1 MNASMNGMDRLT
13 ILHKIIYSKQ
23 SQTLTSVIWK
33 EFLRQKMMLLKNN
46 SYYIIVLVNKL
57 SQTETLTKTNI
68 K

>member
-46 SYYIIVLVNKL
+46 SYYNNST
-57 SQTETLTKTNI
+57 SQ
-68 K
+68 